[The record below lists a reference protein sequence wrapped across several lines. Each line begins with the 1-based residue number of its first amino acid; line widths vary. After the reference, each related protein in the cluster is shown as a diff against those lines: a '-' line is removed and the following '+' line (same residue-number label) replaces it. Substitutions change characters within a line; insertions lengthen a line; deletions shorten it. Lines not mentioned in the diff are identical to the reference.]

1 MIRKS
6 LLTLLLLTVS
16 ATASAEAPKSNGAYL
31 GISAG
36 VTLADADG
44 AFFFEDDQDTTVQL
58 YLGYK
63 FIKYFALEARIA
75 DFGSYSDGF
84 DSIDIST
91 MSIHAIGIIPFGE
104 SGWEM
109 FGQIGA
115 AKVEQSVAG
124 FGSDDDSA
132 ATLGLGVRWHI
143 NPKIAVAIQ
152 VDAYVWQN
160 SNIGSEYDLSVG
172 AETLSFQVNF

>member
-1 MIRKS
+1 MIRK
-6 LLTLLLLTVS
+6 TLVAFLLLTVS
-16 ATASAEAPKSNGAYL
+16 ATASAEAPNANGAYL
-31 GISAG
+31 GVSGG
-36 VTLADADG
+36 VAIADADG
-44 AFFFEDDQDTTVQL
+44 AFFLEDDQDTTVQV
-58 YLGYK
+58 YLGFK
-63 FIKYFALEARIA
+63 FIKYFAVEARIA

-84 DSIDIST
+84 DSLDLSS
-91 MSIHAIGIIPFGE
+91 MSLHAIGFIPFGE
-104 SGWEM
+104 SGWEL

-115 AKVEQSVAG
+115 AQMKQSVNGA
-124 FGSDDDSA
+124 SDKDNA

-160 SNIGSEYDLSVG
+160 SNVGSEYDLSVG